1 MGNFNPITMRTI
13 TTALLL
19 FFFGFCLAQHPGS
32 GQCSLKPENKDWLLA
47 FKKTEDL
54 PDQIDLVIDRIY
66 SNTNYF
72 EEHPASS
79 NANDKRV
86 FGALPCSTDCS
97 ILFGLVYSKNS
108 GVILD
113 LKKNPQFIDLISEL
127 NAENISRIELKE
139 NHEKNIYQH
148 NEHRRSGILIYT
160 DNKELKKKIK
170 RALKNRDKA

>member
-1 MGNFNPITMRTI
+1 MRTL
-13 TTALLL
+13 TFVLLL
-19 FFFGFCLAQHPGS
+19 FFSGISFGQHPGI
-32 GQCSLKPENKDWLLA
+32 GKCSLKSENKDWLLA
-47 FKKTEDL
+47 FKKTEKL
-54 PDQIDLVIDRIY
+54 PSQIDLVIERIY
-66 SNTNYF
+66 STTNYF
-72 EEHPASS
+72 NEHPPVENS
-79 NANDKRV
+79 NDKRV

-97 ILFGLVYSKNS
+97 ILFGLVYSRKS
-108 GVILD
+108 GIILD